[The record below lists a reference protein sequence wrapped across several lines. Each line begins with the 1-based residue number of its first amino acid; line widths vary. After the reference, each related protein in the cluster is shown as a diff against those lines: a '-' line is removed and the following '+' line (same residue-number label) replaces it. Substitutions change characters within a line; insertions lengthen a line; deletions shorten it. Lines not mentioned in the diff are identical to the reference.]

1 MPALTPSRIRTGAA
15 INDLGDSTFDPA
27 KRAHGCVLVVGRTSV
42 LTGENCVLHLE
53 EIRFSIMGD
62 RMKAKRDWMFP
73 TRVALK
79 GVLKRNL
86 CRRVLT
92 ILACLGCTLLLVTF
106 SLAQSAHSA
115 SSAQA
120 SQSHAQDPPSPSPKS
135 HDEVDLSTKSPDEL
149 AAYVFEHHHC
159 NTCHTL
165 GQGGKLGF
173 TDRGKEVGKNFEGCI
188 SLLTSM
194 NVIDQLK
201 PANRTAEENKKA
213 ARFQEF
219 GCTTC
224 HQITPG
230 KLGLTQYG
238 TKLKSLH
245 MACTDVE
252 RILAK

>member
-1 MPALTPSRIRTGAA
+1 MISAIPHLLHPSE
-15 INDLGDSTFDPA
+15 P
-27 KRAHGCVLVVGRTSV
+27 VGVFSLLAQVR
-42 LTGENCVLHLE
+42 LAGGNCVLDLE
-53 EIRFSIMGD
+53 DTRFSK
-62 RMKAKRDWMFP
+62 REREMKEKHDWMVF
-73 TRVALK
+73 TGGALK
-79 GVLKRNL
+79 GALERKL
-86 CRRVLT
+86 CRRVSG
-92 ILACLGCTLLLVTF
+92 ILACLGCTFVLVTF
-106 SLAQSAHSA
+106 SLAKGAHSA

-120 SQSHAQDPPSPSPKS
+120 SQSHAQDPSAPLPTAHS
-135 HDEVDLSTKSPDEL
+135 DVDLPGKSPDEL

-173 TDRGKEVGKNFEGCI
+173 TDRGKEVGRNFEGCI

-194 NVIDQLK
+194 NVIAQVK
-201 PANRTAEENKKA
+201 PADRTTEEKTKA
-213 ARFQEF
+213 ARFQQF

-230 KLGLTQYG
+230 KLGLTEYG